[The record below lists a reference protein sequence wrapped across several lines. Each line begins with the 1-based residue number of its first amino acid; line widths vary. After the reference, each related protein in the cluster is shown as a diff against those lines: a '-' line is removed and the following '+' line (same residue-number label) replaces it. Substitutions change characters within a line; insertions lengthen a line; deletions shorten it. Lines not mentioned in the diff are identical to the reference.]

1 MDIFEFTL
9 ANWGGIITFI
19 GIVVAYFGGLTVA
32 RTRIKQKV
40 SELADLFIE
49 LENAIRDDNITAEE
63 AIAILNKIR
72 AVIGIANYDQILSTL
87 KITREP
93 RQSI

>member
-1 MDIFEFTL
+1 MDIFEFIL
-9 ANWGGIITFI
+9 GNWGGIATSV
-19 GIVVAYFGGLTVA
+19 GIVIAYFGGLTVA
-32 RTRIKQKV
+32 RTAIKQKV
-40 SELADLFIE
+40 SELADLFVE

-72 AVIGIANYDQILSTL
+72 AVVGIANYDQILSTL

-93 RQSI
+93 CQ